1 MEETTNLVLK
11 FEPSTIEH
19 LGVKM
24 YSHIPPALA
33 ELIANSYDACAKNVH
48 VKLYNKPEKK
58 IIVSDDGSGMTFE
71 EINDYFLRIG
81 RNRRKEKQR
90 SSCDRKPTGKKG
102 LGKLALFGLG
112 KIVEIATIKN
122 GVKVCFTLNYS
133 EILSST
139 NSQYNPVFETS
150 KTDEQNGTTITLK
163 ELKHKSD
170 FSSETYANSLARL
183 FNFLDGDFNLLISI
197 NDESP
202 QKIDNKLKFENLEAE
217 FEWSEK
223 DIVSLINSTYNHK
236 DEIKGRIITTE
247 KPIKPNLRGIT
258 LFANG
263 RMINSPEFFGKS
275 ESSHFFSYATGYI
288 DVDFVDN
295 WEEDVISTNR
305 QSIDWELEKT
315 VELKDFLIDI
325 LSAIEKDWRKKRE
338 VSRDEKIQSNTGI
351 DIQKWKKTLPKEIE
365 QQVSIILG
373 KVKTSELETVE
384 QSNFLKAVYFI
395 APEYPLLHWRHLH
408 PEIQA
413 ASNLDY
419 KNQDYYRAFIE
430 AVKRYINK
438 VRAKSKSTN
447 STDHGMMGAEFGLNK
462 VLQVAAKYN
471 KPDGTAF
478 HADTYKCIEEGQK
491 YLSMGIVSGARN
503 PISHEEIVD
512 LRDSGLFSEKDC
524 LDMLSLLSHLFK
536 RLDNANDAP

>member
-1 MEETTNLVLK
+1 MEGNKNLVLK

-33 ELIANSYDACAKNVH
+33 ELIANSYDACAKNVY

-58 IIVSDDGSGMTFE
+58 IIVSDDGAGMTFE

-81 RNRRKEKQR
+81 RNRRKEKQP

-112 KIVEIATIKN
+112 NTIEITTIKN
-122 GVKVCFTLNYS
+122 GEKVFFILNYS
-133 EILSST
+133 EILDSST
-139 NSQYNPVFETS
+139 SQYYPVFEKS
-150 KTDEQNGTTITLK
+150 SSDEPSGTTFTLK

-170 FSSETYANSLARL
+170 FSSESYANSLARL
-183 FNFLDGDFNLLISI
+183 FNFQDIDFNLFISL
-197 NDESP
+197 NEEEP
-202 QKIDNKLKFENLEAE
+202 QTVDNKMKFENLQAE
-217 FEWSEK
+217 FEWDEK
-223 DIVSLINSTYNHK
+223 EIITLINSTYDHK
-236 DEIKGRIITTE
+236 GEIRGRIITTE
-247 KPIKPNLRGIT
+247 KPIKPLLRGIT

-275 ESSHFFSYATGYI
+275 ESSHFFSYATGYV

-295 WEEDVISTNR
+295 WDIDVISTNR

-315 VELKDFLIDI
+315 IELKNFLLDI

-338 VSRDEKIQSNTGI
+338 ESRDEKIQSNTGI
-351 DIQKWKKTLPKEIE
+351 NIQNWKKTLPKEIE

-373 KVKTSELETVE
+373 KVKASELETVE

-408 PEIQA
+408 TEIQA
-413 ASNLDY
+413 ASNVDY
-419 KNQDYYRAFIE
+419 KKQDYYRAFIE

-438 VRAKSKSTN
+438 VRVKSKSTN
-447 STDHGMMGAEFGLNK
+447 STDHGMMGAEFGLKK
-462 VLQVAAKYN
+462 VLQVAEKYN
-471 KPDGTAF
+471 KPDGSKF
-478 HADTYKCIEEGQK
+478 HVDTYKCIEEGQK

-536 RLDNANDAP
+536 RLDDANDAP